1 MRISNAGQ
9 SGPQPNKLM
18 KNKFTVISR
27 LGVAGVALSLCVA
40 GFGATQNPEAKP
52 ATKAD
57 AKKAASAA
65 KTTAAAL
72 SAKDKTFMQN
82 AAKGGMEA
90 VEMGKMAQAKGQSDG
105 VKKFG
110 TRMVAEHSNAN
121 NELIALA
128 AKKGVKL
135 PAAKPKM
142 EKIGANFDKEYMADM
157 VKDHQ
162 KDLAEFQG
170 EARDGTDPDVKKFA
184 EKGSKMVQRH
194 LKLAQDT
201 QSKLK

>member
-1 MRISNAGQ
+1 
-9 SGPQPNKLM
+9 
-18 KNKFTVISR
+18 
-27 LGVAGVALSLCVA
+27 
-40 GFGATQNPEAKP
+40 
-52 ATKAD
+52 
-57 AKKAASAA
+57 
-65 KTTAAAL
+65 
-72 SAKDKTFMQN
+72 
-82 AAKGGMEA
+82 
-90 VEMGKMAQAKGQSDG
+90 MGKMAQARGQSDG

-110 TRMVAEHSNAN
+110 ARMVTEHSNAN
-121 NELIALA
+121 NELMALA

-135 PAAKPKM
+135 SAAKPKM

-170 EARDGTDPDVKKFA
+170 EAKDGTDPDVKKFA
-184 EKGSKMVQRH
+184 EKGAKMVQRH

>member
-1 MRISNAGQ
+1 
-9 SGPQPNKLM
+9 M
-18 KNKFTVISR
+18 KNKFTIITK

-40 GFGATQNPEAKP
+40 GFAAAPTPTPAAKAPAAKAEAK
-52 ATKAD
+52 K
-57 AKKAASAA
+57 SEGAA

-82 AAKGGMEA
+82 AAKGGMEE

-110 TRMVAEHSNAN
+110 ARMVAEHGNAN
-121 NELIALA
+121 NELMALA

-135 PAAKPKM
+135 STAKPKM

-157 VKDHQ
+157 IKDHQ

-170 EARDGTDPDVKKFA
+170 AAKDATDPDVKKFA
-184 EKGSKMVQRH
+184 EKGSKMVQKH
-194 LKLAQDT
+194 LKLAQET